1 MSELFN
7 TILVVVI
14 CCLATAHING
24 FFSIS
29 RKSPSVIWLKSKRT
43 AVVVSLTVL
52 FVIVALAKILLLLV

>member
-24 FFSIS
+24 LFSLS
-29 RKSPSVIWLKSKRT
+29 RKSPSVIWLKSKHT

-52 FVIVALAKILLLLV
+52 FVVVAIAKILLLLE